1 MRIDFY
7 HLTTRSLEKV
17 LPAICEKLVA
27 AGERLLVVAGER
39 QVESL
44 DRDLWS
50 YGPET
55 FLPHAPAGG
64 PRDAAQPILIASS
77 AATPANG
84 ARNVAIADGL
94 WRDEALAFERVFY
107 FFDAAA
113 IDQAR
118 SSWRT
123 LKDRPG
129 AERHYW
135 KQDENGRWAEG
146 P

>member
-7 HLTTRSLEKV
+7 HLTARPLEKV
-17 LPAICEKLVA
+17 LPSICEKLVGN
-27 AGERLLVVAGER
+27 GERLLVVAGEQ
-39 QVESL
+39 QVAGL
-44 DRDLWS
+44 DSSLWS

-55 FLPHAPAGG
+55 FLPHATAGG
-64 PRDAAQPILIASS
+64 ERDGAQPILIATD
-77 AATPANG
+77 AAPPANG
-84 ARNVAIADGL
+84 ARNVALADGV
-94 WRDEALAFERVFY
+94 WRDEALAFDRVFY
-107 FFDAAA
+107 FFDSAG

-118 SSWRT
+118 ASWRA
-123 LKDRPG
+123 LKDKAG

>member
-7 HLTTRSLEKV
+7 HLTARPLEKV
-17 LPAICEKLVA
+17 LPSICEKLVA
-27 AGERLLVVAGER
+27 NGERLLVVAGER
-39 QVESL
+39 QAAGL
-44 DRDLWS
+44 DADLWS

-64 PRDAAQPILIASS
+64 PRDDAQPILIATS
-77 AATPANG
+77 AAPPANG
-84 ARNVAIADGL
+84 ARNVALADGI
-94 WRDEALAFERVFY
+94 WRDEALAFDRIFY
-107 FFDAAA
+107 FFDSAS

-123 LKDRPG
+123 LKDQAG